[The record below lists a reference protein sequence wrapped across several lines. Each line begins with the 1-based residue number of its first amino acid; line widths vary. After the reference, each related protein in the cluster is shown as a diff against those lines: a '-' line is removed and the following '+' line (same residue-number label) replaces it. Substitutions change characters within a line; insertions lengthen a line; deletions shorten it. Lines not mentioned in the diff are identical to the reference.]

1 MKRAL
6 FLGGTALV
14 VLALDQVSKWLVLRS
29 LAGSGSRSLPLVGD
43 LVRLTYVENR
53 GAAFGLFQEQTY
65 FFILI
70 GIVVVAAILA
80 SYRFLPVDGVL
91 LNAGLG
97 LQLGGALGNLFD
109 RLRHGHV
116 VDFIDLGWWPVF
128 NLADSAIVVGVAI
141 LAYFLVLAPQ
151 RPRAEDRA

>member
-1 MKRAL
+1 VKRAL
-6 FLGGTALV
+6 FLGGTAVV

-29 LAGSGSRSLPLVGD
+29 FSESGTRSLPLLGD

-70 GIVVVAAILA
+70 GVVVVAAILA

-91 LNAGLG
+91 LNTGLG
-97 LQLGGALGNLFD
+97 LQLGGALGNLLD
-109 RLRHGHV
+109 RLRYGHV
-116 VDFIDLGWWPVF
+116 VDFIDLSWWPVF

-151 RPRAEDRA
+151 RPRAQDRA